1 MTDEDVRHS
10 NDTASTRARALQS
23 GAMQPS
29 IFTRIID
36 GEIPGRVV
44 WSDEL
49 CIAMVDI
56 RPLSRGHCLVIP
68 RVQVDQ
74 WTDLDADLVTH
85 LMRVA
90 HNIANAQKAAFSP
103 ARVGLLVA
111 GFEVPHTHLHI
122 VPLNNMADLDFA
134 QADEHASAEDL
145 DDVAT
150 TMRATLTELGFSEAV
165 AG

>member
-1 MTDEDVRHS
+1 ME
-10 NDTASTRARALQS
+10 
-23 GAMQPS
+23 PS

-36 GEIPGRVV
+36 GEIPGRIV

-56 RPLSRGHCLVIP
+56 RPLHRGHCLVIP

-90 HNIANAQKAAFSP
+90 HNLANAQRTVFSP
-103 ARVGLLVA
+103 ARVGLMIA
-111 GFEVPHTHLHI
+111 GFEVPHTHLHV
-122 VPLNNMADLDFA
+122 VPIDSMADLDFA
-134 QADEHASAEDL
+134 QADPNAAADDL
-145 DDVAT
+145 DRVASLLRDELRT
-150 TMRATLTELGFSEAV
+150 LGFDAAV
-165 AG
+165 AD